1 RPGASGGCAI
11 AGPESAGG
19 PRAVGL
25 EPHPAVRPTV
35 FVPAERGLTA
45 QARAALPPT
54 VPHGDAAHTAG
65 RAALLVHALT
75 ADPSLLYPATGD
87 WLHQSYR
94 AAGMPA
100 TTALVASLREA
111 GVAAV
116 VSGAGPSVLAPAA
129 DEPSM
134 RDTPGWLRLS
144 PPVDVAGA
152 VCEVLSKQR

>member
-45 QARAALPPT
+45 QARAALPPR

-75 ADPSLLYPATGD
+75 ADPSLLYPATED
-87 WLHQSYR
+87 WLHQRYR

-100 TTALVASLREA
+100 TAELVASLREA
-111 GVAAV
+111 DVAAV
-116 VSGAGPSVLAPAA
+116 GSGAGASGVAPAGRR
-129 DEPSM
+129 PSKA
-134 RDTPGWLRLS
+134 G
-144 PPVDVAGA
+144 PP
-152 VCEVLSKQR
+152 